1 MLSILS
7 QLPRTIVLLLQP
19 GDFTKFQTF
28 RNRGFICNLILTNRF
43 QGVNNENLSQGTFIY
58 FIYSCDCLF
67 DGNITQ
73 NTKKLQKLMRSYQ
86 KINDELAKYFTK
98 GDFVVETLPALL
110 GLPPQIRRVDLISI
124 CYEKSVK
131 SNHYFYYLFHFFII
145 RRGYSVEVNRQAFTH
160 DCLHYTGK
168 TQGMVR
174 LVNMEHLFDFNC
186 VDWCQHL
193 EQFDRNQWTKNVNL
207 WKQLSSQV
215 SIWKP
220 ATVDFSP
227 IPMKSITRIDNHGDH
242 EINSGFC

>member
-1 MLSILS
+1 MTMLSILS

-43 QGVNNENLSQGTFIY
+43 QGVNSENLSQGTFIY

-131 SNHYFYYLFHFFII
+131 SNHYFYYLFSFLYYQARLLSGGQQAGIHPRLSPLHGENTGDGEAGEHGAFI
-145 RRGYSVEVNRQAFTH
+145 
-160 DCLHYTGK
+160 
-168 TQGMVR
+168 
-174 LVNMEHLFDFNC
+174 
-186 VDWCQHL
+186 
-193 EQFDRNQWTKNVNL
+193 
-207 WKQLSSQV
+207 
-215 SIWKP
+215 
-220 ATVDFSP
+220 
-227 IPMKSITRIDNHGDH
+227 
-242 EINSGFC
+242 